1 MLNNLF
7 SEFTIKGKT
16 LRNRTVVAPMV
27 MNLCNIDGTCTERFT
42 AYHETKAKG
51 GFGMII
57 TEDFAVMP
65 NGKGFIKVPGLWDD
79 SQIDGFKEFT
89 KRIKAQGAVIIA
101 QVYHCGRQTSCRLIG
116 EQPWAPSADPCPSI
130 WEVPHEM
137 TIDEIHQV
145 IDAFGETARRAEE
158 AGFDGIE
165 LHGAHGYL
173 LAEFLSPY
181 SNQRTDEYGGGLEGR
196 LKFPE
201 EVIRKVRSK
210 VSDDFIVG
218 YRISGDEYVGG
229 GRTIEDTKT
238 IVPYLERAGIDYVHV
253 TAGCYGASDALC
265 PSMYTRHAWIADAA
279 REVKQVTNLPVISV
293 GRYNDMRIADQ
304 VLGSGKA
311 DLIAFGRASLA
322 DPYAPNKAK
331 EGRFEDIITC
341 IGCHQAC
348 LGGIMPQ
355 KAGGCILNPFT
366 ANEYELPEVVKAEEP
381 KKVMVIGAGPAG
393 LEAAIEAAKSGHTV
407 CVFEK
412 RAWAGGQF
420 RLGSVPPYKG
430 EIANFS
436 KWQMTQLEKLGVPVT
451 FCTEA
456 TKELV
461 QEIAPDVVIV
471 ATGAESLIPAKIPGV
486 AKSIVCT
493 AHDILEG
500 KAIGGTKNV
509 IIGGG
514 SVGCETANYLAAN
527 KKKATVVEMLEDIAT
542 DEPGVPR
549 GDLIK
554 NMRTHLVNVLTETT
568 VVEILDDGVLVKNED
583 GEKKIKANC
592 VVLAVGSRSVN
603 TLAEELKDTG
613 IRVEVIGDALQPGKA
628 GTAIRAGFDLGRSL

>member
-1 MLNNLF
+1 MLNSLF
-7 SEFTIKGKT
+7 SEYTIKGKT

-27 MNLCNIDGTCTERFT
+27 MNLCNIDGTCTERIT

-65 NGKGFIKVPGLWDD
+65 NGKGFIRVPGLWNDE
-79 SQIDGFKEFT
+79 QIPGFKEFT
-89 KRIKAQGAVIIA
+89 DRIKAQGAVIIA
-101 QVYHCGRQTSCRLIG
+101 QVYHCGRQTSPLLIG
-116 EQPWAPSADPCPSI
+116 SQPWAPSADPCPSC
-130 WEVPHEM
+130 WNVPHEM
-137 TIDEIHQV
+137 TKDEIDQV

-181 SNQRTDEYGGGLEGR
+181 SNQRTDEYGGSLENR
-196 LKFPE
+196 LRFPE

-218 YRISGDEYVGG
+218 YRISGDEYVSG

-265 PSMYTRHAWIADAA
+265 PSMYKRHGWIANDAM
-279 REVKQVTNLPVISV
+279 EVKQVTNLPVISV

-304 VLGSGKA
+304 VLSCGKA

-322 DPYAPNKAK
+322 DPYGPIKAK

-366 ANEYELPEVVKAEEP
+366 ANEYELPETVPAEEP
-381 KKVMVIGAGPAG
+381 KKVLVVGAGPAG
-393 LEAAIEAAKSGHTV
+393 LACAIEAAKAGHMV
-407 CVFEK
+407 EVYEK
-412 RAWAGGQF
+412 RAMAGGQF
-420 RLGSVPPYKG
+420 RLGSVPPSKG

-436 KWQMTQLEKLGVPVT
+436 RWQMHQLEKLGVKVEFNT
-451 FCTEA
+451 CVDKAFVEE
-456 TKELV
+456 KK
-461 QEIAPDVVIV
+461 PDVVVV
-471 ATGAESLIPAKIPGV
+471 ATGAESVIPAKIPGIG
-486 AKSIVCT
+486 KELVCT

-500 KAIGGTKNV
+500 KALGGTKNV
-509 IIGGG
+509 VIGGG
-514 SVGCETANYLAAN
+514 SVGCETANYIASS
-527 KKKATVVEMLEDIAT
+527 KKKVTVVEMLENVAT

-549 GDLIK
+549 LDL
-554 NMRTHLVNVLTETT
+554 MRDMAKHGVTVLTETT
-568 VVEILDDGVLVKNED
+568 LLEILDDGVIVKCED
-583 GEKKIKANC
+583 TEKKIKADK
-592 VVLAVGSRSVN
+592 VILAMGARSVN
-603 TLAEELKDTG
+603 ILAEDLKDLG
-613 IRVEVIGDALQPGKA
+613 IRVEVIGDAVEPGKA
-628 GTAIRAGFDLGRSL
+628 GKAIREGFDLGRAL